1 MTEPPRGRPA
11 SQAPPPLGAGRN
23 ALTYLGGL
31 VLVVAVAGGAWALFG
46 RGGKNGTPTASKP
59 TTISSPANSPGSSLY
74 GPVAPA
80 SKATP
85 VAVPATTPVAVP
97 AATPVAVPKPTPTS
111 TRPTSTPKPAAVG
124 KPTARPSSTPAP
136 VATTPPPAVTPST
149 GSPQAGTVAKK
160 NYTFTVARG
169 DTLWK
174 LAADALRATGRTA
187 SNTNIANHLA
197 QLYAHNAAVIGSNP
211 NLILPGQTVVWPA
224 GL

>member
-1 MTEPPRGRPA
+1 MTEQPRGRPA

-46 RGGKNGTPTASKP
+46 RGGKNGSPTASRP
-59 TTISSPANSPGSSLY
+59 TTTTSSPANSPGSSLF

-85 VAVPATTPVAVP
+85 VATP
-97 AATPVAVPKPTPTS
+97 AATPAATPKPTPTS
-111 TRPTSTPKPAAVG
+111 TRPASTPKPAAVG
-124 KPTARPSSTPAP
+124 KPTAQPSSTPAP
-136 VATTPPPAVTPST
+136 VTTTAPPAATPPAT

-174 LAADALRATGRTA
+174 LAADALRATGRST
-187 SNTNIANHLA
+187 SNTSIANHLA
-197 QLYAHNAAVIGSNP
+197 ELYAHNAAVIGSNP